1 MKNMSFFILT
11 LLIAGATIS
20 LNADPGAIQEEGA
33 SFSEKDAQKL
43 YESLDEKNK
52 AKWNMIESWKKELT
66 FGLFSSIVFYGKVV
80 DQNGD
85 PVHQTRIS
93 IITEVFTPNPLTL
106 YSTKKRTRFSSDSN
120 GFFYYKGVGRMISVY
135 IWPPDGYEHTEQSSS
150 RDFYYGQTYDNS
162 VKQFHN
168 PDKNNPV
175 IFRLRKKSSAVLS
188 FDYGQV
194 LRGMEPDKDY
204 YSDMFYHKSRMQY
217 IELNELPKIEP
228 ERFYPQVKV
237 HQTYR
242 KESENT
248 HIFTL
253 DVEFLGNFQIQRGK
267 WNALL
272 LPEGGYE
279 GKTFHV
285 TYKIVRDEQRDRFKN
300 YLLSDK
306 NEWILYAGSS
316 FSLFAKTGNNYY
328 GIVELSWS
336 PHWYLKRDRCIS
348 LLVNYRF
355 NSVPDQRVFEDDS
368 ALRRKIEYSKRK
380 EMKEKL
386 QNEIFKG
393 AKSLSEILKD
403 AEGKKTEKE

>member
-1 MKNMSFFILT
+1 MLNRFLPYLLFSFFIASSTFILQ
-11 LLIAGATIS
+11 GEDMPIS
-20 LNADPGAIQEEGA
+20 KT
-33 SFSEKDAQKL
+33 FTEKDAQKL

-52 AKWNMIESWKKELT
+52 KKWNMIESRKKELT
-66 FGLFSSIVFYGKVV
+66 LGLFSPIVFYGKVV

-85 PVHQTRIS
+85 PVPNLRVSLTIES
-93 IITEVFTPNPLTL
+93 FTPNPLVL
-106 YSTKKRTRFSSDSN
+106 STGRRKAELHADSD
-120 GFFYYKGVGRMISVY
+120 GFFCYKGVGRMLIVF

-150 RDFYYGQTYDNS
+150 RRFYYGQSYDNS

-175 IFRLRKKSSAVLS
+175 IFILRKKSPAVLS

-204 YSDMFYHKSRMQY
+204 YSDMFYHKSSMQY

-285 TYKIVRDEQRDRFKN
+285 TYKIVRDEQRDRFED

-306 NEWILYAGSS
+306 NEWMPYSGAS
-316 FSLFAKTGNNYY
+316 FPLFAKTGNNYY
-328 GIVELSWS
+328 GIVKLFWS
-336 PHWYLKRDRCIS
+336 PHCYLKSDRCIS
-348 LLVNYRF
+348 LSIRYRF

-368 ALRRKIEYSKRK
+368 ALHKKIEYAEWMVMEK
-380 EMKEKL
+380 KL
-386 QNEIFKG
+386 QDEIFKG